1 MLRRKCGRWAT
12 GDLKFAQEA
21 VAIKAKCGNIFREYL
36 YHIQE
41 TFELISFSSGPS
53 VKQTKGI

>member
-1 MLRRKCGRWAT
+1 MAT

-41 TFELISFSSGPS
+41 IFELISFSSGLS